1 MTTPVIRVRG
11 LGKQFRLNAADRPFK
26 IKHLLTG
33 RLGRLFG
40 KKAEMFWGLRD
51 VTFEVAPGQM
61 IGIIGPNGSGKS
73 TLLRLIGGV
82 GRPDAGTLSV
92 QGRLGALLDL
102 GVGLQNDLSGRD
114 NILINGVIAGLT
126 RRQVAERFD
135 RIVAF
140 AELEA
145 FLDNPL
151 RTYSTGMRMRL
162 AFAVATH
169 IDPDI
174 LLIDEILSVGDFAF
188 QSKCL
193 EKIGRF
199 KHKGVTMLLVSHDL
213 EQIEKFCD
221 TVLWLKKGGIK
232 AFGPPREVIAAYSEE
247 MSHETRKRTPRDNP
261 GGAAGAARNHDPRL
275 QLNENRFGSL
285 EVEIA
290 GVRLADANGRPVE
303 KISSG
308 DPLRIEIDYMANTAA
323 VRAPIFGVSISRA
336 DGQICTE
343 MMLDQNRLDVAG
355 SRRQG
360 TIILDVERLD
370 LRGDTYFV
378 DVGIYEKE
386 WEYAYDYHWHV
397 YPLSI
402 ESNSTRKGLVAAPH
416 RWSWSEG

>member
-1 MTTPVIRVRG
+1 
-11 LGKQFRLNAADRPFK
+11 
-26 IKHLLTG
+26 
-33 RLGRLFG
+33 
-40 KKAEMFWGLRD
+40 
-51 VTFEVAPGQM
+51 M
-61 IGIIGPNGSGKS
+61 IGIVGPNGSGKS

-82 GRPDAGTLSV
+82 GRPDAGSLSV
-92 QGRLGALLDL
+92 TGRLGALLDL
-102 GVGLQNDLSGRD
+102 GAGLQNDLSGRD

-126 RRQVAERFD
+126 RRQVLERFD

-162 AFAVATH
+162 AFSVATH
-169 IDPDI
+169 IDPEI

-221 TVLWLKKGGIK
+221 AVLWLKQGSVK
-232 AFGPPREVIAAYSEE
+232 AFGPPREVIAAYAAE
-247 MSHETRKRTPRDNP
+247 MSHQTRRRTPQDNP
-261 GGAAGAARNHDPRL
+261 DGAPGAARNRDPRL
-275 QLNENRFGSL
+275 RLNENRFGSL

-290 GVRLADANGRPVE
+290 AVRLMDAAHRRVVQT
-303 KISSG
+303 ITSG
-308 DPLRIEIDYMANTAA
+308 EPLRIEIDYIADSAA
-323 VRAPIFGVSISRA
+323 RAPIFGVSISRA

-343 MMLDQNRLDVAG
+343 MMLDKDRLDLAG

-360 TIILDVERLD
+360 TIVLDIERLD
-370 LRGDTYFV
+370 LRGDAYFV

-397 YPLSI
+397 YPLNV
-402 ESNSTRKGLVAAPH
+402 ESDYRHKGLVTAPH
-416 RWSWSEG
+416 RWSWLGG